1 MPNEKFVTIYA
12 YTIYPHAEF
21 KSELLRDNGT
31 CKAAKDRALARVP
44 AGSYKTLQA
53 HFVCSTS
60 SDLRL
65 GLQLIKGF
73 FHRRKLQWFQAGLKG
88 AAC

>member
-1 MPNEKFVTIYA
+1 MKSSLQ
-12 YTIYPHAEF
+12 YTLILYTRTQNLNQ
-21 KSELLRDNGT
+21 KLLRDNGT

-60 SDLRL
+60 PDLRL

-73 FHRRKLQWFQAGLKG
+73 FHRRKIQWFQAGLKG